1 MIPRFRLHLQA
12 ASQLVQR
19 MADSRDFYAHPL
31 AQLGRG
37 NLKMALDRTS
47 GSIFIADSTLMEL
60 SFKTFHVSFLNRT
73 KINLHPGTSSVTKS
87 YD

>member
-1 MIPRFRLHLQA
+1 
-12 ASQLVQR
+12 

-60 SFKTFHVSFLNRT
+60 SFKTFHL
-73 KINLHPGTSSVTKS
+73 LHPGTSSVTKS